1 MKTGLVLWS
10 LDVCVARMLSIGGWR
25 INRKVW
31 SLLSGKINKDLF
43 QSGLADGVMLDLQEA
58 LVGLQ
63 NSEQIRQALPT
74 LLYMIFQ

>member
-1 MKTGLVLWS
+1 MQIMIHNNNMHGVLS
-10 LDVCVARMLSIGGWR
+10 EVA
-25 INRKVW
+25 
-31 SLLSGKINKDLF
+31 DLF
-43 QSGLADGVMLDLQEA
+43 HSGLADGVMLDIQEA

>member
-1 MKTGLVLWS
+1 MQIMIHNNNMHGVLFE
-10 LDVCVARMLSIGGWR
+10 VA
-25 INRKVW
+25 
-31 SLLSGKINKDLF
+31 DLF